1 MLFLSTIKD
10 NLNVYMKYLKLKK
23 ILPYSIAVAIFV
35 FASLAYFYPVLKGQK
50 IAQSDITQFRGMVK
64 EINDFRAD
72 KNTEPYWTG
81 ASFSGMPA
89 YQISAYYPYDFV
101 RTLDRTLR
109 FLPRPADYTFLYF
122 LSFFVL
128 MMALKVKWRLA
139 ILGALSF
146 GFSTYLI
153 IIFVPGHNSKAHA
166 IAYMPLVLAGVLW
179 VFQKKYVLGFIV
191 TGLAMALEI
200 YTNHI
205 QMTYYLGFCLLIL
218 GIVELINAIKE
229 NILPVFIKQA
239 AVILAAVILGFGAN
253 ASRLMAMK
261 EYADFSTRGK
271 SELTINPNGTK
282 KEVTK
287 GLDKAY
293 ITQFSYAKLETFNL
307 FIPGFMGGG
316 TVEELGKNSNLY
328 EVIETKLGKKGADYF
343 TEQALTYWGDQT
355 IVEAPAYI
363 GAVVFFLFFLGMFL
377 VKGRLKQWLVAAT
390 VFSILLSWG
399 RNFEGLT
406 YFFIDYVP
414 LYNKFRAVSS
424 IQVIAELCVPI
435 LGILGLKAFFSSNI
449 TSKEKTE
456 SLKKAVL
463 IFGGLIVAGFLL
475 AHSFSTFEGIRDA
488 TYLNIEKEY
497 SMTGVLDAII
507 ADRKSMLLIDTLRSL
522 ALVLVS
528 GGILWFFLKNKL
540 NKQFTIIGL
549 AVFMLFDLISVNKKY
564 VNESDFKAAKKVE
577 KPFTASSADKLILKD
592 KTHFRVANFAGD
604 PMQDG
609 STSYFHQ
616 SIGGYH
622 AAKMGR
628 YQELFDHQ
636 IAKNNMEVLNML
648 NTKYF
653 LIPDKNGE
661 PQAQQNTDA
670 NGNAWF
676 VETVK
681 VVNSANEEMQS
692 LDSLPTKT
700 TAVIDISGVQ
710 NKTTFNILKDS
721 MATIKLLKYD
731 VTELTYQSKATKEQ
745 FAVFS
750 EIYYKDGWNAYV
762 DGELTPHFRV
772 NYVLRGMKVPAGEHT
787 IEFKFEPEVIQKGG
801 FISLTSYGLLLLITI
816 GWLFY
821 DKKKKKKRA

>member
-1 MLFLSTIKD
+1 M
-10 NLNVYMKYLKLKK
+10 KLKK
-23 ILPYSIAVAIFV
+23 LIPFSIAVAIFV
-35 FASLAYFYPVLKGQK
+35 LASLTYFYPVLKGQK

-89 YQISAYYPYDFV
+89 YQISAYYPNDFV
-101 RTLDRTLR
+101 RILDRTIR

-153 IIFVPGHNSKAHA
+153 IIFIPGHNSKAHA
-166 IAYMPLVLAGVLW
+166 IGYMPLVLAGVLW
-179 VFQKKYVLGFIV
+179 VFQKRYILGFIV

-229 NILPVFIKQA
+229 KTFLIFIKQA
-239 AVILAAVILGFGAN
+239 AVIIAAVILGIGAN
-253 ASRLMAMK
+253 SSRLMAMK

-271 SELTINPNGTK
+271 SELTINADGSQ
-282 KEVTK
+282 KEATI
-287 GLDKAY
+287 GLDKGY
-293 ITQFSYAKLETFNL
+293 ITQYSYAKLETFNL
-307 FIPGFMGGG
+307 FIPRFMGGG
-316 TVEELGKNSNLY
+316 TIEKLDKNSQFYQL
-328 EVIETKLGKKGADYF
+328 IEEQAGKKVADDYS
-343 TEQALTYWGDQT
+343 EQVLTYWGDQP

-363 GAVVFFLFFLGMFL
+363 GAVIFFLFFLGMFL

-390 VFSILLSWG
+390 VFSIILSWG

-406 YFFIDYVP
+406 NFFIDYIP
-414 LYNKFRAVSS
+414 MYNKFRAVSS

-435 LGILGLKAFFSSNI
+435 LGVLGLKEFFSSNN
-449 TSKEKTE
+449 TEKIKRK
-456 SLKKAVL
+456 SLEKAAFV
-463 IFGGLIVAGFLL
+463 FGGFIVLGFLL
-475 AHSFSTFEGIRDA
+475 AHSFSTFEGLRD
-488 TYLNIEKEY
+488 TNYQDLPGLI
-497 SMTGVLDAII
+497 DAVI
-507 ADRKSMLLIDTLRSL
+507 ADRKAMLFFDTLRSL
-522 ALVLVS
+522 VLVLLSAGV
-528 GGILWFFLKNKL
+528 LWLCLKNKL
-540 NKQFTIIGL
+540 KQNFAIL
-549 AVFMLFDLISVNKKY
+549 ALTVFVLFDLISVNKKY
-564 VNESDFKAAKKVE
+564 VNESDFKSSRKVE

-592 KTHFRVANFAGD
+592 KTHFRVANFAVD

-628 YQELFDHQ
+628 YQELFDYQ
-636 IAKNNMEVLNML
+636 IAKNNTEVLNML

-653 LIPDKNGE
+653 IVAGKKDFK
-661 PQAQQNTDA
+661 QAQQNPDA
-670 NGNAWF
+670 NGNVWF
-676 VETVK
+676 VENVK
-681 VVNSANEEMQS
+681 VVNSANAEMQI
-692 LDSLPTKT
+692 LDSLNTKT
-700 TAVIDISGVQ
+700 SAVLDKSKLLENSNFNFEKDTTAI
-710 NKTTFNILKDS
+710 
-721 MATIKLLKYD
+721 IKLLKYD
-731 VTELTYQSKATKEQ
+731 VTQLIYQSKTQKEQ

-750 EIYYKDGWNAYV
+750 EIYYKDGWNAYI
-762 DGELTPHFRV
+762 DGELTSHFRV
-772 NYVLRGMKVPAGEHT
+772 NYVLRGMKIPAGEHK
-787 IEFKFEPEVIQKGG
+787 IEYKFEPKVIHQGG
-801 FISLTSYGLLLLITI
+801 MISLFSYIVLILVSA
-816 GWLFY
+816 GWFLY
-821 DKKKKKKRA
+821 DKKKKKKIN